1 MRRAIIHIGMPR
13 TGSTTFQWAMVG
25 LRPDLKDAGILYPDM
40 TPASARATPHINH
53 QHLGETLDGR
63 RPRREREELLQALSE
78 QLKQWEGDVVLL
90 SYEDFIQQQ
99 PRFRVPELFRDFF
112 AQHGFAAEAVLA
124 VKPQSEH
131 LNSIYTH
138 RAQMISE
145 RRHFGK
151 FAPCFA
157 GSGRFEYD
165 ALIRP
170 WMRAFCGRVRAVAV
184 RDRRSDAPIL
194 VRLLSELKLDDRVG
208 PLLRRADLARVAN
221 RSPGPLA
228 VEVSRRLRKMRTH
241 ARLSVLPRNMM
252 RFVERLAREHGFDG
266 QRFQGVG
273 PDMRARMAADYR
285 KVNERFAQ
293 AVWARS
299 WDDIV
304 LPERSRPINE
314 FAACGI
320 GVDAEQA
327 ILDILH
333 RAARQFDV
341 SLRHSVLNNP
351 INRLV
356 ESVDSAQRL
365 LGYSRWRVL

>member
-25 LRPDLKDAGILYPDM
+25 LRPDLMDAGILYPDL

-53 QHLGETLDGR
+53 QHFGETLDGR
-63 RPRREREELLQALSE
+63 RPRRERKDMLEALST
-78 QLKQWEGDVVLL
+78 QLKRWDGDVVLL

-99 PRFRVPELFRDFF
+99 PRFRIPELFRDFF
-112 AQHGFAAEAVLA
+112 ARHGFAAEAMVA

-145 RRHFGK
+145 RRHFGQ

-170 WMRAFCGRVRAVAV
+170 WIKAFSGRVRAVAV

-194 VRLLSELKLDDRVG
+194 PRLLTELELDDRVI

-228 VEVSRRLRKMRTH
+228 VEVSRRLRSLRTH
-241 ARLSVLPRNMM
+241 VHLSVLPRNMM
-252 RFVERLAREHGFDG
+252 RFVERLAREWGFDS
-266 QRFQGVG
+266 QRFQGVD
-273 PDMRARMAADYR
+273 PDMRTRMAADYR
-285 KVNERFAQ
+285 DVNERFAQ
-293 AVWARS
+293 AVWGRG
-299 WDDIV
+299 WDEIV
-304 LPERSRPINE
+304 VPERSRPINE
-314 FAACGI
+314 LATCGI
-320 GVDAEQA
+320 GQDAEEA
-327 ILDILH
+327 IREILH

-341 SLRHSVLNNP
+341 QLRHSVLNTP

-356 ESVDSAQRL
+356 ESVDAAQRL